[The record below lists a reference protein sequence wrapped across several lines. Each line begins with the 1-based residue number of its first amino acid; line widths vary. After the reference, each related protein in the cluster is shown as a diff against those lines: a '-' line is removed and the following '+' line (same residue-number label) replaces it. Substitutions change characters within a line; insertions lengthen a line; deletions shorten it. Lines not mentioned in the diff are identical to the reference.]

1 MIHVFHRIF
10 IENRLSCGV
19 LFLNVFLSKWKLLFY
34 TFLIIMKIIANHHY
48 NTWLDWKK
56 TMARIPY
63 HIVNKTHVNIFTHI
77 HLHIHT
83 RYHPIIW
90 LFRSLMFKNQ
100 QRRNFFIGF
109 KNVVPFDRLIIP
121 LRFRFMGN

>member
-56 TMARIPY
+56 QWHEYLTTLLTKLTLTYSHTYIYIYTHGITPSYGSSDRSCL
-63 HIVNKTHVNIFTHI
+63 KTNNQETSLSIF
-77 HLHIHT
+77 
-83 RYHPIIW
+83 Y
-90 LFRSLMFKNQ
+90 
-100 QRRNFFIGF
+100 
-109 KNVVPFDRLIIP
+109 NVVPFDRLIIS
-121 LRFRFMGN
+121 LRFRFMRN